1 MTTSVR
7 ELVTVDASFE
17 PLVARFMSNR
27 RTDVDTMRAALA
39 GGDWRTLA
47 ATAHAVKGVG
57 GTYGFDRVSE
67 IASVI
72 ERAARRA
79 DADESATGLTTLSDY
94 LARVEVTYA

>member
-17 PLVARFMSNR
+17 PLVPRFLSNR
-27 RTDVDTMRAALA
+27 RTDVDAMRAALA

-67 IASVI
+67 IAAAI
-72 ERAARRA
+72 QRAALRA
-79 DADESATGLTTLSDY
+79 DAEGSAAAVTALSDY
-94 LARVEVTYA
+94 LERVEVAYA